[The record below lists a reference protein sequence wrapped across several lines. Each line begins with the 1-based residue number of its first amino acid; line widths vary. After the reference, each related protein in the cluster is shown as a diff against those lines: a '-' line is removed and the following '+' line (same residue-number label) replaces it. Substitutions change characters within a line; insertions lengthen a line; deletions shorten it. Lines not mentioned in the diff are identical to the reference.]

1 MITLHLNSLLRTLK
15 SYDLKALYLNLIISN
30 SISREIEWQIGT
42 FDDHALSLIWL
53 INCSQT
59 KRNGI
64 KLLVFC

>member
-1 MITLHLNSLLRTLK
+1 MITLHLESLKNIKKLRFEGF
-15 SYDLKALYLNLIISN
+15 ISKFDYIG
-30 SISREIEWQIGT
+30 SISKGIEWQIGT